1 MSTSSQSSA
10 AKHADT
16 VLPSWRSFS
25 FFHAR
30 PTADAEHAPLPP
42 SVPTSGI
49 IDVVYVVPDAEGWA
63 GPRGALV
70 VGLESGEMRVLDAYT
85 HTERMTWRA
94 HEHDVQALAVAADGP
109 TLVTVGRDG
118 RDQPPQLRVWRIAPV
133 DEQSFVP
140 SALAQARLQHGAHL
154 SRVCRLEVDARLSFV
169 AAGFEDG
176 KVLLMRDVA
185 TVVADGGQLRV
196 KVARNAANVDEPDHD
211 EMPDTVSGLA
221 FAEAGGH
228 VHLLIATVSKVLR
241 YTVLGPGAG
250 NAPTVIDMNG
260 CAPHCVTK
268 FRAVADGALDATNDA
283 GDGAGG
289 PNPGAAAPV
298 LSHKLVLAREEAL
311 YVVGA
316 GGREASIALEGP
328 KLRLLPLHGQLVVLS
343 QPTKHDMRVDRPAVL
358 DSARGTSG
366 APKRLTIFDLDT
378 KCVTYTGA
386 VHAGVASLWTS
397 NTEAP
402 VSGQEP
408 AAFVC
413 VLTERAQLFR
423 LEEMSL
429 KDKLEHL
436 FRAHLYLLA
445 VQFVRARALRFPHAR
460 LPGLTPSAMIIPPRP
475 QDRRVIAPVDLLVA
489 DVFRRYGDHLYAK
502 GDFEGAMLQFVKT
515 IGVVSPSYVIRK
527 FLDAQRLQFLT
538 GYLQAL
544 HARGLANADHTTLLL
559 NCFTKL
565 RDTAA
570 LDAFL
575 RAPSTRANADAD
587 ATPAPDGAGA
597 PARDALPFD
606 VRVAIAVCRRGGCL
620 AQAAYL
626 AKTYEYHDEYL
637 EIQLRDEQ
645 NAHEAIEYLAQLPPS
660 LAELYAR
667 QYAHVLL
674 DALPEAATAMLLTL
688 YTRPIAQEGT
698 SEVPTPAPLFSHFVG
713 HEAMLTHFCEQLAA
727 RRWGKAIADTPGT
740 PEPATA
746 DAPPAEPDE
755 QLVYD
760 TLLELYLTSAHA
772 PTKALYLLYHPAR
785 YPYTVEHALMLCTTE
800 QCTPGLL
807 FLYERLGM
815 VDAVVEH
822 WVRASEQGDADAPA
836 ALIAALDTFGAS
848 HPHVY
853 VRVLQ
858 FLASSASVLHA
869 HRADFA
875 RVLDEID
882 ARGLLS
888 PLEVVQRVSASG
900 VVELGEIASYLER
913 HARQD
918 DAELDGM
925 HKLIHSY
932 EKEILAK
939 EAALAELAT
948 DDTPVV
954 FQNHECGVCHG
965 PLSLPSVH
973 FMCKHSF
980 HRQCLP
986 DGDDARECPLCAR
999 AHDTLRDLQQSLA
1012 LVGDDDLVR
1021 HEVQEA
1027 DDGFGVIAD
1036 LFSKQIIV

>member
-1 MSTSSQSSA
+1 MSTSSRSSA

-49 IDVVYVVPDAEGWA
+49 VDVVYVVPDAEGWA

-70 VGLESGEMRVLDAYT
+70 VGLDQGEVRVLDAYT
-85 HTERMTWRA
+85 HTARISWRA
-94 HEHDVQALAVAADGP
+94 HEHHVQALAVAADGP
-109 TLVTVGRDG
+109 TLVTAGCDG
-118 RDQPPQLRVWRIAPV
+118 PDQPPLLRIWRIAHV
-133 DEQSFVP
+133 DEQTFVP
-140 SALAQARLQHGAHL
+140 SVLAQARLQHGAHI
-154 SRVCRLEVDARLSFV
+154 SRVCQLDVDARLSFV

-176 KVLLMRDVA
+176 KVLLVRDAA
-185 TVVADGGQLRV
+185 TVAAEGGQLRV
-196 KVARNAANVDEPDHD
+196 KVARNAANVDEPGND
-211 EMPDTVSGLA
+211 EVPDTVSGLA

-260 CAPHCVTK
+260 CAPNCVAK
-268 FRAVADGALDATNDA
+268 FRAVADGALDATTDA
-283 GDGAGG
+283 SDAPSDARAGT
-289 PNPGAAAPV
+289 AAPV
-298 LSHKLVLAREEAL
+298 LSHKLVLARDEAL

-343 QPTKHDMRVDRPAVL
+343 EPTKHEMRMDRPAML
-358 DSARGTSG
+358 DSARGTSN

-397 NTEAP
+397 NT
-402 VSGQEP
+402 
-408 AAFVC
+408 
-413 VLTERAQLFR
+413 
-423 LEEMSL
+423 
-429 KDKLEHL
+429 
-436 FRAHLYLLA
+436 
-445 VQFVRARALRFPHAR
+445 
-460 LPGLTPSAMIIPPRP
+460 
-475 QDRRVIAPVDLLVA
+475 
-489 DVFRRYGDHLYAK
+489 
-502 GDFEGAMLQFVKT
+502 
-515 IGVVSPSYVIRK
+515 
-527 FLDAQRLQFLT
+527 
-538 GYLQAL
+538 
-544 HARGLANADHTTLLL
+544 
-559 NCFTKL
+559 
-565 RDTAA
+565 AA

-575 RAPSTRANADAD
+575 RAPTTRTDTDA
-587 ATPAPDGAGA
+587 APT
-597 PARDALPFD
+597 RDALPFD

-637 EIQLRDEQ
+637 EIQLRDER
-645 NAHEAIEYLAQLPPS
+645 NAHEAIEYLAQLPPA

-674 DALPEAATAMLLTL
+674 DALPEATTAMLLTL
-688 YTRPIAQEGT
+688 YTRPIAQDGT
-698 SEVPTPAPLFSHFVG
+698 SQVPTPAPLFSHFVG
-713 HEAMLTHFCEQLAA
+713 HGAMLTHFCEQLAA
-727 RRWGKAIADTPGT
+727 RRWGKAIADAPGT
-740 PEPATA
+740 PDLAPA

-772 PTKALYLLYHPAR
+772 QDKALYLLYHPAR
-785 YPYTVEHALMLCTTE
+785 FPYTVEHALMLCTTE

-807 FLYERLGM
+807 YLYERLGM

-822 WVRASEQGDADAPA
+822 WVHASEHGDDEAPA

-858 FLASSASVLHA
+858 FLASSAAVLHA

-900 VVELGEIASYLER
+900 VVELGEIAAYLER

-954 FQNHECGVCHG
+954 FQNNECGVCHG

-980 HRQCLP
+980 HRRCLP

-999 AHDTLRDLQQSLA
+999 AHETLRDLQQSLA
-1012 LVGDDDLVR
+1012 VVGDDELVR

>member
-1 MSTSSQSSA
+1 MSTSSRSSA

-49 IDVVYVVPDAEGWA
+49 VDVVYVVPDAEGWA

-70 VGLESGEMRVLDAYT
+70 VGLDQGEVRVLDAYT
-85 HTERMTWRA
+85 HTARISWRA
-94 HEHDVQALAVAADGP
+94 HEHHVQALAVAADGP
-109 TLVTVGRDG
+109 TLVTAGCDG
-118 RDQPPQLRVWRIAPV
+118 PDQPPLLRIWRIAHV
-133 DEQSFVP
+133 DEQTFVP
-140 SALAQARLQHGAHL
+140 SVLAQARLQHGAHI
-154 SRVCRLEVDARLSFV
+154 SRVCQLDVDARLSFV

-176 KVLLMRDVA
+176 KVLLVRDAA
-185 TVVADGGQLRV
+185 TVAAEGGQLRV
-196 KVARNAANVDEPDHD
+196 KVARNAANVDEPGND
-211 EMPDTVSGLA
+211 EVPDTVSGLA

-260 CAPHCVTK
+260 CAPNCVAK
-268 FRAVADGALDATNDA
+268 FRAVADGALDATTDA
-283 GDGAGG
+283 SDAPSDARAGT
-289 PNPGAAAPV
+289 AAPV
-298 LSHKLVLAREEAL
+298 LSHKLVLARDEAL

-343 QPTKHDMRVDRPAVL
+343 EPTKHEMRMDRPAML
-358 DSARGTSG
+358 DSARGTSN

-423 LEEMSL
+423 LEEVSL

-436 FRAHLYLLA
+436 FRTHLYLLA

-502 GDFEGAMLQFVKT
+502 GDFEGAMLQFIKT

-565 RDTAA
+565 HDTAA

-575 RAPSTRANADAD
+575 RAPTTRTDTDA
-587 ATPAPDGAGA
+587 APT
-597 PARDALPFD
+597 RDALPFD

-626 AKTYEYHDEYL
+626 AKTCEYHDEYL
-637 EIQLRDEQ
+637 EIQLRDER
-645 NAHEAIEYLAQLPPS
+645 NAHEAIEYLAQLPPA

-674 DALPEAATAMLLTL
+674 DALPEATTAMLLTL
-688 YTRPIAQEGT
+688 YTRPIAQDGT
-698 SEVPTPAPLFSHFVG
+698 SQVPTPAPLFSHFVG
-713 HEAMLTHFCEQLAA
+713 HGAMLTHFCEQLAA
-727 RRWGKAIADTPGT
+727 RRWGKAIADAPGT
-740 PEPATA
+740 PDLAPA

-772 PTKALYLLYHPAR
+772 QDKALYLLYHPAR
-785 YPYTVEHALMLCTTE
+785 FPYTVEHALMLCTTE

-807 FLYERLGM
+807 YLYERLGM

-822 WVRASEQGDADAPA
+822 WVHASEHGDDEAPA

-858 FLASSASVLHA
+858 FLASSAAVLHA

-900 VVELGEIASYLER
+900 VVELGEIAAYLER

-954 FQNHECGVCHG
+954 FQNNECGVCHG

-980 HRQCLP
+980 HRRCLP

-999 AHDTLRDLQQSLA
+999 AHETLRDLQQSLA
-1012 LVGDDDLVR
+1012 VVGDDELVR